1 MAETYHRS
9 ACAHCIKLG
18 NLALSLPRDHHLT
31 KLVHITQQN
40 KNGGEAMDDINSLIE
55 LELKERRRIERR
67 WRRRR
72 PVRDEEE
79 ETIVRD
85 LSEQLVGDMF
95 CGRTT
100 VKELS
105 KGHTDKTDKRPTI
118 FPTCFNQGNNYFN
131 GLCGCIDTTDEEG
144 TSSWAMSIMDDVTGK
159 SDDTDDTEET
169 DETSVVSDGHDS
181 TSVESWTEADTKID
195 STKKIFPS
203 KSSIGSK
210 KLRKTP
216 RWKKVFRRS
225 EKTKTFEC

>member
-1 MAETYHRS
+1 M
-9 ACAHCIKLG
+9 
-18 NLALSLPRDHHLT
+18 
-31 KLVHITQQN
+31 
-40 KNGGEAMDDINSLIE
+40 NGGEPMDDINSLIE
-55 LELKERRRIERR
+55 LELKERRKLERR
-67 WRRRR
+67 WRRR
-72 PVRDEEE
+72 PVRNEEE

-195 STKKIFPS
+195 STKKIFPV